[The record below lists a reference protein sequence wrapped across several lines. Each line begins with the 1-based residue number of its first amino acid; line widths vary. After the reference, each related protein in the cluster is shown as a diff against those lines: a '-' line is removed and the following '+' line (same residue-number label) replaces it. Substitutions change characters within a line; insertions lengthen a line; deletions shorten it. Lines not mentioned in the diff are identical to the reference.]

1 MTNLEVLLSRRAKL
15 MEKLNGILA
24 GMCDDDETEIT
35 NKITRINFV
44 ITKIKRQRIAVA
56 MISIMVWLLY
66 FSPWKNIGTD

>member
-1 MTNLEVLLSRRAKL
+1 MAALAGNGRRLGGANMTNLEVLLSRRAKL

-44 ITKIKRQRIAVA
+44 ITKIKRQRRK
-56 MISIMVWLLY
+56 
-66 FSPWKNIGTD
+66 KNK

>member
-1 MTNLEVLLSRRAKL
+1 

-44 ITKIKRQRIAVA
+44 ITKIKRQRR
-56 MISIMVWLLY
+56 
-66 FSPWKNIGTD
+66 KKIGTN

>member
-1 MTNLEVLLSRRAKL
+1 MAALVGNGRRLGGANMTNLEVLLSRRAKL

-44 ITKIKRQRIAVA
+44 ITKIKRQRRK
-56 MISIMVWLLY
+56 
-66 FSPWKNIGTD
+66 KNK